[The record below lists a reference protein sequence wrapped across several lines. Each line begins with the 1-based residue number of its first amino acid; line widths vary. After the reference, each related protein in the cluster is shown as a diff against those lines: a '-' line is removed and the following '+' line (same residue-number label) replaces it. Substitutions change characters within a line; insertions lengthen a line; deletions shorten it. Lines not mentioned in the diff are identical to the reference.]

1 MRLRVSVRFIFRDFW
16 IVRLSDTRAPYTS
29 LTQFYKTS
37 RNRQSLPLHTENQPG
52 MQRCERQVGASLSSS
67 LFTFSTQPPPSHLV
81 QYVQTSASPQKLWS
95 VATVWNV
102 HCHPHLYDPLCWDH
116 KDLRKKDCGRVFAC
130 GPPAQ
135 GTNTLSFKYGRL
147 EQTGSFQAYWILKPA
162 KKGIIQ

>member
-1 MRLRVSVRFIFRDFW
+1 MTPIVSSLMIRFMRLRVSVRFIFRDFW

-95 VATVWNV
+95 VATVWKRALSSSLV
-102 HCHPHLYDPLCWDH
+102 WSIV
-116 KDLRKKDCGRVFAC
+116 LR
-130 GPPAQ
+130 PQ
-135 GTNTLSFKYGRL
+135 RL
-147 EQTGSFQAYWILKPA
+147 EKERLWKSLCVWPSGAGYKHFVL
-162 KKGIIQ
+162 